1 MTYILQAF
9 IVKKSTHYKLTDF
22 YQNAIAVNISNDLSL
37 IPFTT
42 ELFDEINKLTASN
55 PIGKFAYLTENIEIE
70 LLKHFENIKVAYIE
84 AEYFG
89 GQGEQIA
96 IIWEDKKRIYLSD
109 LGDNE
114 INNVLKNFGVIANN
128 GKDEFDTVS
137 LGRNRRTEDW
147 LNDSE

>member
-9 IVKKSTHYKLTDF
+9 ITKKSNHKKLTDF
-22 YQNAIAVNISNDLSL
+22 YKNATAIDIGHELSL

-42 ELFDEINKLTASN
+42 ELFDEINKLTDSK
-55 PIGKFAYLTENIEIE
+55 PIGKFDSLTENIEVE
-70 LLKHFENIKVAYIE
+70 LLKHFNNVKIAYIE
-84 AEYFG
+84 ADYFG

-114 INNVLKNFGVIANN
+114 INKVLKDFGVIADN
-128 GKDEFDTVS
+128 GKDEFDTVR
-137 LGRNRRTEDW
+137 LGQNRRTKEW
-147 LNDSE
+147 LNNRE